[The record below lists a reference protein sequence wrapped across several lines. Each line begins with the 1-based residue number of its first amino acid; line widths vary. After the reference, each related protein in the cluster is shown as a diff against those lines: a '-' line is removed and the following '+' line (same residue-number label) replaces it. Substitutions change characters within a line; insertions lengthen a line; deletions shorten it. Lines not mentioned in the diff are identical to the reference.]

1 MILETYLFL
10 LENENNLDTF
20 LSDYK
25 VITYSDPK
33 DIETGLL
40 RYKEP
45 PKKGT
50 AFLFKF
56 PEEEILHFHTI
67 GMKFPINVSFWNS
80 KKEVVYVPGISKPGI
95 KDISSMSPA
104 KYAVEIPV
112 YNN

>member
-20 LSDYK
+20 LSYYK
-25 VITYSDPK
+25 VVTYSNPE
-33 DIETGLL
+33 DIKIGLL
-40 RYKEP
+40 RFKEKP
-45 PKKGT
+45 EKGI

-67 GMKFPINVSFWNS
+67 GMKFAINLSFWNL
-80 KKEVVYVPGISKPGI
+80 KKEVVYVPGIVKPGI
-95 KDISSMSPA
+95 RDISSMSPA

-112 YNN
+112 